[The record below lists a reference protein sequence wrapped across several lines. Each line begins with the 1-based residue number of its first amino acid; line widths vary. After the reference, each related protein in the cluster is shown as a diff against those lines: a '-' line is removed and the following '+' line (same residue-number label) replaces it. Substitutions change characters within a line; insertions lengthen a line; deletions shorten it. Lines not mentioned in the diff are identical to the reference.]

1 MPDLPTRLDLFSIGR
16 DHVLSRARKIDPNQV
31 NTRGSDSNII
41 VASSSFI
48 GYEVVKQL
56 AQKTN
61 ELLLDGATRE
71 ALDRWLWDRYLM
83 ARKGAS
89 ASLVGVRF
97 FRNAPG
103 AAGTVVAGTKVASL
117 TGVEF
122 VTYTN
127 AVFAAGDTEQ
137 TALARSVL
145 AGTIAKV
152 GRNQVRL
159 IRPPLPA
166 FDTSIQVTNDEPSAG
181 GEEREADPT
190 ARERARGFWKAAR
203 RGTKAAIESGAL
215 TVDGIESAQLVE
227 SLDSSGMP
235 ARVNTLYIADSAGI
249 ANEALG
255 AAALAALEEYR
266 CAGIAVILST
276 STPQIVTILLRLVFR
291 AGVNTTDLTTR
302 VVAAIVEQ
310 VNSLRVNETL
320 RRADLLNV
328 LLRFKSAGVI
338 ASNDSIV
345 EPAGDLVPTVGRSLR
360 TTTTNVTVL

>member
-16 DHVLSRARKIDPNQV
+16 DHVLARAKKIDPNQV

-61 ELLLDGATRE
+61 ELLLDGATNE

-89 ASLVGVRF
+89 ASLVLVRF

-103 AAGTVVAGTKVASL
+103 AAGSIPAGTKIASQ
-117 TGVEF
+117 TGIEF
-122 VTYTN
+122 ITYTN
-127 AVFAAGDTEQ
+127 AVFAAGDVEQ
-137 TALARSVL
+137 IAYARSVL

-152 GRNQVRL
+152 GRNQIRL

-166 FDTSIQVTNDEPSAG
+166 FDTSMQVTNDDPSAG
-181 GEEREADPT
+181 GEQRELDPI

-203 RGTKAAIESGAL
+203 RGTKIAIENGAL
-215 TVDGIESAQLVE
+215 TVDGVESAQLVE
-227 SLDSSGMP
+227 SLTSVGLP
-235 ARVNTLYIADSAGI
+235 ARVNTLYVADSAGI

-255 AAALAALEEYR
+255 AAALTALEEYR
-266 CAGIAVILST
+266 CAGIAVVLST
-276 STPQIVTILLRLVFR
+276 STPQIVAIQLRLAFR

-310 VNSLRVNETL
+310 VNLLKVNETL
-320 RRADLLNV
+320 RRADLLGV
-328 LLRFKSAGVI
+328 LLRFKAQGVI

-345 EPAGDLVPTVGRSLR
+345 APAGDLVPTVGRTLR
-360 TTTTNVTVL
+360 TTTTNITVL